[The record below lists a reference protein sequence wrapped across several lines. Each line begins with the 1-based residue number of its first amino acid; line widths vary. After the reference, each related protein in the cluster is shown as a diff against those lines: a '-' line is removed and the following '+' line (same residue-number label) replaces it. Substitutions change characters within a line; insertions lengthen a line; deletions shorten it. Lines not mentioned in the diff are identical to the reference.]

1 VRYPILIGQAIG
13 QQIANAPRPQDR
25 NTVAAL
31 ASKIDA
37 MLAQSRCF
45 VTVQD
50 IDLGLLFGIGLASL
64 KCGRPWT
71 DTAPFPL
78 GPVTMPGITS
88 CWASIVAARGTVHL
102 SRVLSGSG
110 GRRIMATALG
120 AAGRRLGLRLG
131 APRAVCYR
139 STCWFGNYADHFRP
153 AVYDEQSLSREG
165 PKSRQLPRSIST
177 SASSIHRQNYKTRL
191 RDGCMATTE
200 WKLTKTPFHT
210 SSRPRLELLVDGRD
224 AGFTLLEILVVI
236 TIIGL
241 LIGLVAP
248 AALRQL
254 SGRGCPWLSNPSSG
268 FPLYSICMISIWA
281 SIL

>member
-1 VRYPILIGQAIG
+1 MRYPILIGQAIG

-120 AAGRRLGLRLG
+120 AAGRRLGSRLAPLVPFAIVPLAGLGTMLITFVRPSMMNSLSHEKGPSRGNCLEASRHQLR
-131 APRAVCYR
+131 R
-139 STCWFGNYADHFRP
+139 ST
-153 AVYDEQSLSREG
+153 
-165 PKSRQLPRSIST
+165 
-177 SASSIHRQNYKTRL
+177 
-191 RDGCMATTE
+191 
-200 WKLTKTPFHT
+200 
-210 SSRPRLELLVDGRD
+210 GR
-224 AGFTLLEILVVI
+224 
-236 TIIGL
+236 TIKPG
-241 LIGLVAP
+241 
-248 AALRQL
+248 
-254 SGRGCPWLSNPSSG
+254 
-268 FPLYSICMISIWA
+268 
-281 SIL
+281 